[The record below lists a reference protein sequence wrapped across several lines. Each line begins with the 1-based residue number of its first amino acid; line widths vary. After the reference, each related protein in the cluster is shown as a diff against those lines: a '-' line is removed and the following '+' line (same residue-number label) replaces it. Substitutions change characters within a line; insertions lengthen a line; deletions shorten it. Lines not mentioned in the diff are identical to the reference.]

1 MFLNRLTVRN
11 QLVLVILIGGIL
23 ILTAM
28 SYVLIRM
35 HSDFAE
41 HQFMLR
47 HERLTAL
54 MANEMAPALH
64 LGDGR
69 IIGKKVKAFV
79 STVEENLVVL
89 RAFNLEGEMVFEKL
103 NSDQAPDLNK
113 MIMKN
118 IRTLKQGGEIREDS
132 PDNVV
137 LLKPAFLPGNE
148 IGGFIGVAWSKRELT
163 ELRLELIRT
172 ALFFTLA
179 FLFIGGIVIIFILH
193 HFITRPVG
201 DMVMMIDHESREI
214 ADANRK
220 LASRTQRQSTSL
232 VETAASM
239 EQMSSIVY
247 SNANDAKNA
256 STLVR
261 SARETVDSGRN
272 ELQETVIRTIETNER
287 SLSKLQTANTQVVE
301 AMAAISENSVKI
313 SGIINLIND
322 IAFQTNLL
330 ALNASVE
337 AARAGEHGKG
347 FAVVATEVRKLAHRS
362 SKASSEI
369 GKLIELEM
377 QSIKNGREFVD
388 GSDLALNSM
397 QQETEEM
404 LKTLKDKSNESME
417 EILKAVINFSE
428 MMENIEVA
436 STEHASGISQ
446 VNQAIADMDKL
457 TQENSLMVEQNA
469 AASQN
474 MTLETELLRR
484 MFSSKKGGQMK
495 GSSSKTGGQ
504 FVEGSAQDKIQ
515 GMTAAALPDHNERDE
530 KAPPQI
536 EMPEWEKKLDKF
548 KCNENINIPYDF
560 QSCLK
565 SHTS

>member
-69 IIGKKVKAFV
+69 IVGKKVKAFV

-89 RAFNLEGEMVFEKL
+89 RAFDMEGEMVYEKL
-103 NSDQAPDLNK
+103 NGDQAPDLNK

-287 SLSKLQTANTQVVE
+287 SLSKLQTANTKVVE
-301 AMAAISENSVKI
+301 AMSAISENSVKI

-436 STEHASGISQ
+436 STEHATGISQ

-495 GSSSKTGGQ
+495 GSSSITGGQ
-504 FVEGSAQDKIQ
+504 FVEGSAQDRIQ
-515 GMTAAALPDHNERDE
+515 GMTATALPDQYERDE
-530 KAPPQI
+530 KAAPQI

-548 KCNENINIPYDF
+548 K
-560 QSCLK
+560 
-565 SHTS
+565 

>member
-103 NSDQAPDLNK
+103 NSDQVPDLNK

-172 ALFFTLA
+172 AIFFTLA

-495 GSSSKTGGQ
+495 GSSSITGGQ

-548 KCNENINIPYDF
+548 K
-560 QSCLK
+560 
-565 SHTS
+565 

>member
-89 RAFNLEGEMVFEKL
+89 RAFDMEGEMVYEKL
-103 NSDQAPDLNK
+103 NGDQAPDLNK

-436 STEHASGISQ
+436 STEHATGISQ

-474 MTLETELLRR
+474 MTLETELLRK

-495 GSSSKTGGQ
+495 GSSSITGGQ
-504 FVEGSAQDKIQ
+504 LVEGSAQDRIQ
-515 GMTAAALPDHNERDE
+515 EMTAAALPDHKERDE
-530 KAPPQI
+530 KATPQI
-536 EMPEWEKKLDKF
+536 EMPEWERKLDKF
-548 KCNENINIPYDF
+548 K
-560 QSCLK
+560 
-565 SHTS
+565 

>member
-89 RAFNLEGEMVFEKL
+89 RAFDMEGKMVYEKL
-103 NSDQAPDLNK
+103 NGDQAPDLNK

-377 QSIKNGREFVD
+377 QSIKNGRDFVD

-484 MFSSKKGGQMK
+484 MFSSKQGGQMK

-504 FVEGSAQDKIQ
+504 FVEGSAQDRIQ
-515 GMTAAALPDHNERDE
+515 GMTAAALPDHKERDE
-530 KAPPQI
+530 KAAPQI
-536 EMPEWEKKLDKF
+536 EMPEWERKLDKF
-548 KCNENINIPYDF
+548 K
-560 QSCLK
+560 
-565 SHTS
+565 

>member
-89 RAFNLEGEMVFEKL
+89 RAFDMEGEMVYEKL
-103 NSDQAPDLNK
+103 NGDQAPDLNK

-172 ALFFTLA
+172 AIFFTLA

-362 SKASSEI
+362 SKASAEI

-436 STEHASGISQ
+436 STEHATGISQ

-495 GSSSKTGGQ
+495 GSSSITGGQ
-504 FVEGSAQDKIQ
+504 FVEGSAQDRIQ
-515 GMTAAALPDHNERDE
+515 GMTATALPDQYERDE
-530 KAPPQI
+530 KAAPQI
-536 EMPEWEKKLDKF
+536 EMPEWERKLDKF
-548 KCNENINIPYDF
+548 K
-560 QSCLK
+560 
-565 SHTS
+565 

>member
-89 RAFNLEGEMVFEKL
+89 RAFDMEGKMVYEKL
-103 NSDQAPDLNK
+103 NGDQAPDLNK

-247 SNANDAKNA
+247 NNANDAKNA

-495 GSSSKTGGQ
+495 GSSSITGGQ
-504 FVEGSAQDKIQ
+504 FVEGSAQDRIQ
-515 GMTAAALPDHNERDE
+515 GMTAAALPDHKERDE
-530 KAPPQI
+530 KAAPQI
-536 EMPEWEKKLDKF
+536 EMPEWERKLDKF
-548 KCNENINIPYDF
+548 K
-560 QSCLK
+560 
-565 SHTS
+565 

>member
-89 RAFNLEGEMVFEKL
+89 RAFDMEGEMVYEKL
-103 NSDQAPDLNK
+103 NGDQAPDLNK

-484 MFSSKKGGQMK
+484 MFSSKQGGQMK

-515 GMTAAALPDHNERDE
+515 GMTTAALPDHNERDE

-548 KCNENINIPYDF
+548 K
-560 QSCLK
+560 
-565 SHTS
+565 

>member
-89 RAFNLEGEMVFEKL
+89 RAFDMEGEMVYEKL
-103 NSDQAPDLNK
+103 NGDQAPDLNK

-172 ALFFTLA
+172 AFLFTLA

-436 STEHASGISQ
+436 STEHATGISQ

-495 GSSSKTGGQ
+495 GSSSITGGQ
-504 FVEGSAQDKIQ
+504 FVEGSAQDRIQ
-515 GMTAAALPDHNERDE
+515 GMTATALPDQYERYE
-530 KAPPQI
+530 KAAPQI
-536 EMPEWEKKLDKF
+536 EMPEWERKLDKF
-548 KCNENINIPYDF
+548 K
-560 QSCLK
+560 
-565 SHTS
+565 

>member
-89 RAFNLEGEMVFEKL
+89 RAFDMEGEMVYEKL
-103 NSDQAPDLNK
+103 NGDQAPDLNK

-362 SKASSEI
+362 SKASAEI

-377 QSIKNGREFVD
+377 QSIKNGRDFVE

-436 STEHASGISQ
+436 STEHATGISQ

-495 GSSSKTGGQ
+495 GSSSITGGQ
-504 FVEGSAQDKIQ
+504 FVEGSAQDRIQ

-530 KAPPQI
+530 KVAPQI
-536 EMPEWEKKLDKF
+536 EMPELEKKLENF
-548 KCNENINIPYDF
+548 K
-560 QSCLK
+560 
-565 SHTS
+565 

>member
-89 RAFNLEGEMVFEKL
+89 RAFDMEGEMVYEKL
-103 NSDQAPDLNK
+103 NGDQAPDLNK

-172 ALFFTLA
+172 AIFFTLA
-179 FLFIGGIVIIFILH
+179 FLFFGGIVIIFILH

-436 STEHASGISQ
+436 STEHATGISQ

-495 GSSSKTGGQ
+495 GFSSITGGQ

-530 KAPPQI
+530 KAAPQI
-536 EMPEWEKKLDKF
+536 EMPEWERKLDKF
-548 KCNENINIPYDF
+548 K
-560 QSCLK
+560 
-565 SHTS
+565 

>member
-89 RAFNLEGEMVFEKL
+89 RAFNMEGEMVFEKL
-103 NSDQAPDLNK
+103 NGDQAPDLNK

-132 PDNVV
+132 PNNVV

-172 ALFFTLA
+172 AIFFTLA

-474 MTLETELLRR
+474 MAQETELLRR
-484 MFSSKKGGQMK
+484 MFSSKQGGQMK
-495 GSSSKTGGQ
+495 RSSSITGGQ
-504 FVEGSAQDKIQ
+504 LVEGSAQDRIQ
-515 GMTAAALPDHNERDE
+515 EMTAAALPDHKERDE

-536 EMPEWEKKLDKF
+536 EMPEWERKLDKF
-548 KCNENINIPYDF
+548 K
-560 QSCLK
+560 
-565 SHTS
+565 

>member
-1 MFLNRLTVRN
+1 MNLNRLTVRN
-11 QLVLVILIGGIL
+11 QLVLVILIGGTL

-41 HQFMLR
+41 NQFMLR

-69 IIGKKVKAFV
+69 IIGKKIKAFV

-89 RAFNLEGEMVFEKL
+89 MAFDMEGKMIYEKL
-103 NSDQAPDLNK
+103 NDDQAPDLNK
-113 MIMKN
+113 MIKIN
-118 IRTLKQGGEIREDS
+118 IRTLKQGGEMREDS

-137 LLKPAFLPGNE
+137 LLLPAFLPGNE

-179 FLFIGGIVIIFILH
+179 FLFIGGIVILFILH

-201 DMVMMIDHESREI
+201 EMVMMIDHESREI

-247 SNANDAKNA
+247 SNAKDAKNA

-261 SARETVDSGRN
+261 SARKTVDSGRI

-301 AMAAISENSVKI
+301 AMAAISENSFKI

-347 FAVVATEVRKLAHRS
+347 FSVVATEVRKLAHRS

-369 GKLIELEM
+369 GELIELEM
-377 QSIKNGREFVD
+377 KSIKNGREFVD

-404 LKTLKDKSNESME
+404 LKTLKDKSDESLE
-417 EILKAVINFSE
+417 EILKSVINFSE
-428 MMENIEVA
+428 MMDNIEVA

-469 AASQN
+469 VASQN
-474 MTLETELLRR
+474 MTLETELLSR

-495 GSSSKTGGQ
+495 GSSSKSGGKL
-504 FVEGSAQDKIQ
+504 VEGSAQDRIL
-515 GMTAAALPDHNERDE
+515 GMTTATLPDQNE
-530 KAPPQI
+530 KAEKASPQI
-536 EMPEWEKKLDKF
+536 EMLELERKLDKF
-548 KCNENINIPYDF
+548 K
-560 QSCLK
+560 
-565 SHTS
+565 

>member
-89 RAFNLEGEMVFEKL
+89 RAFDMGGEMVFEKL

-474 MTLETELLRR
+474 MALETELLRR
-484 MFSSKKGGQMK
+484 MFSSKQGGQMK
-495 GSSSKTGGQ
+495 GSSSITGGQ
-504 FVEGSAQDKIQ
+504 LVEGSAQDRIQ
-515 GMTAAALPDHNERDE
+515 EMTATALPDHNERDE
-530 KAPPQI
+530 KAAPQI
-536 EMPEWEKKLDKF
+536 EMPEWEKKLENF
-548 KCNENINIPYDF
+548 K
-560 QSCLK
+560 
-565 SHTS
+565 

>member
-11 QLVLVILIGGIL
+11 QLVLVILIGGIM

-89 RAFNLEGEMVFEKL
+89 RAFDMEGEMVYEKL
-103 NSDQAPDLNK
+103 NGDQAPDLNK

-172 ALFFTLA
+172 AIFFTLA

-377 QSIKNGREFVD
+377 ESIKNGREFVD

-436 STEHASGISQ
+436 STEHATGISQ

-469 AASQN
+469 TASQN

-495 GSSSKTGGQ
+495 GSSSITGGQ
-504 FVEGSAQDKIQ
+504 FVEGSAQDRIQ
-515 GMTAAALPDHNERDE
+515 GMTAAALPDQYERDE
-530 KAPPQI
+530 KATPQI
-536 EMPEWEKKLDKF
+536 EMPEWERKLDKF
-548 KCNENINIPYDF
+548 K
-560 QSCLK
+560 
-565 SHTS
+565 

>member
-89 RAFNLEGEMVFEKL
+89 RAFDMEGEMVYEKL
-103 NSDQAPDLNK
+103 NGDQAPDLNK

-172 ALFFTLA
+172 AIFFTLA
-179 FLFIGGIVIIFILH
+179 FLIIGGIVIIFILH

-436 STEHASGISQ
+436 STEHATGISQ

-495 GSSSKTGGQ
+495 GSSSITGGQ
-504 FVEGSAQDKIQ
+504 FVEGSAQDRIQ
-515 GMTAAALPDHNERDE
+515 EMTTAALPDHNERDE
-530 KAPPQI
+530 KAAPQI
-536 EMPEWEKKLDKF
+536 EMPELEKKHDKF
-548 KCNENINIPYDF
+548 K
-560 QSCLK
+560 
-565 SHTS
+565 

>member
-69 IIGKKVKAFV
+69 IIGKKVKVFV

-89 RAFNLEGEMVFEKL
+89 RAFDMEGEMVYEKL
-103 NSDQAPDLNK
+103 NGDQAPDLNK

-172 ALFFTLA
+172 AIFFTLA

-436 STEHASGISQ
+436 STEHATGISQ

-495 GSSSKTGGQ
+495 GSSSITGGQ
-504 FVEGSAQDKIQ
+504 FVEGSAQDRIQ
-515 GMTAAALPDHNERDE
+515 GMTATALPDQYERDE
-530 KAPPQI
+530 KAAPQI
-536 EMPEWEKKLDKF
+536 EMPEWERKLDKF
-548 KCNENINIPYDF
+548 K
-560 QSCLK
+560 
-565 SHTS
+565 

>member
-89 RAFNLEGEMVFEKL
+89 RAFDMEGEMVYEKL
-103 NSDQAPDLNK
+103 NGDQAPDLNK

-436 STEHASGISQ
+436 STEHATGISQ

-495 GSSSKTGGQ
+495 GSSSITGGQ
-504 FVEGSAQDKIQ
+504 FVEGSAQDRIQ
-515 GMTAAALPDHNERDE
+515 EMTTAALPDHNERDK
-530 KAPPQI
+530 KAAPQI
-536 EMPEWEKKLDKF
+536 EMPELEKKHDKF
-548 KCNENINIPYDF
+548 K
-560 QSCLK
+560 
-565 SHTS
+565 

>member
-89 RAFNLEGEMVFEKL
+89 RAFDMEGEMVYEKL
-103 NSDQAPDLNK
+103 NGDQAPDLNK

-301 AMAAISENSVKI
+301 AMSAISENSVKI

-469 AASQN
+469 TASQN
-474 MTLETELLRR
+474 MTLETELLSR

-495 GSSSKTGGQ
+495 GSSSITGEQ
-504 FVEGSAQDKIQ
+504 LVEGSAQDRIQ
-515 GMTAAALPDHNERDE
+515 EMTAAALPDHKERDE

-536 EMPEWEKKLDKF
+536 EMPEWERKLDKF
-548 KCNENINIPYDF
+548 K
-560 QSCLK
+560 
-565 SHTS
+565 

>member
-103 NSDQAPDLNK
+103 NSDQVPDLNK

-362 SKASSEI
+362 SKASAEI

-495 GSSSKTGGQ
+495 GSSSITGGQ
-504 FVEGSAQDKIQ
+504 LVEGSAQDRIQ
-515 GMTAAALPDHNERDE
+515 EMTAAALPDHKERDE
-530 KAPPQI
+530 KAAPQI
-536 EMPEWEKKLDKF
+536 EMPEWEKKLENF
-548 KCNENINIPYDF
+548 K
-560 QSCLK
+560 
-565 SHTS
+565 

>member
-89 RAFNLEGEMVFEKL
+89 RAFDMEGKMVYEKL
-103 NSDQAPDLNK
+103 NGDQAPDLNK

-313 SGIINLIND
+313 SGIITLIND

-495 GSSSKTGGQ
+495 GSSRITGEQ
-504 FVEGSAQDKIQ
+504 LVEGSAQDRIQ
-515 GMTAAALPDHNERDE
+515 EMTAAALPDHKERDE
-530 KAPPQI
+530 KAAPQI
-536 EMPEWEKKLDKF
+536 EMPEWEKKLENF
-548 KCNENINIPYDF
+548 K
-560 QSCLK
+560 
-565 SHTS
+565 

>member
-1 MFLNRLTVRN
+1 MFLTRFTIRN
-11 QLVLVILIGGIL
+11 QLVLVIIIGAIL
-23 ILTAM
+23 SLPTMA
-28 SYVLIRM
+28 YVMIRM
-35 HSDFAE
+35 HSNFAE
-41 HQFMLR
+41 HQFILR
-47 HERLTAL
+47 HDRLTTL
-54 MANEMAPALH
+54 MASEMAPALH
-64 LGDGR
+64 LSDGR

-89 RAFNLEGEMVFEKL
+89 RAFDMEGEMVYEKL
-103 NSDQAPDLNK
+103 NGDQAPDLNK

-179 FLFIGGIVIIFILH
+179 FLIIGGIVIIFILH

-201 DMVMMIDHESREI
+201 EMVMMIDHESKEI

-272 ELQETVIRTIETNER
+272 ELQETVIRTIDTNER

-301 AMAAISENSVKI
+301 AMSAISENSVKI

-377 QSIKNGREFVD
+377 QSIKNGRELVD
-388 GSDLALNSM
+388 GSDMALNSM

-436 STEHASGISQ
+436 STEHATGISQ

-469 AASQN
+469 TASQN

-484 MFSSKKGGQMK
+484 MFSSKKGAQMK
-495 GSSSKTGGQ
+495 GSSRISGGQ
-504 FVEGSAQDKIQ
+504 LVEGSAQDRIQ
-515 GMTAAALPDHNERDE
+515 GMTAAALPDQYERHE
-530 KAPPQI
+530 KAAPQI
-536 EMPEWEKKLDKF
+536 EMPEWERKLDKF
-548 KCNENINIPYDF
+548 K
-560 QSCLK
+560 
-565 SHTS
+565 

>member
-89 RAFNLEGEMVFEKL
+89 RAFDMEGKMVYEKL
-103 NSDQAPDLNK
+103 NGDQAPDLNK

-377 QSIKNGREFVD
+377 QSIKNGRDFVD

-484 MFSSKKGGQMK
+484 MFSSKQGGQMK
-495 GSSSKTGGQ
+495 GSSSITGGQ
-504 FVEGSAQDKIQ
+504 LVEGSAQDRIQ
-515 GMTAAALPDHNERDE
+515 EMTAAALPDHKERDE
-530 KAPPQI
+530 KAAPQI
-536 EMPEWEKKLDKF
+536 EMPEWEKKLENF
-548 KCNENINIPYDF
+548 K
-560 QSCLK
+560 
-565 SHTS
+565 

>member
-89 RAFNLEGEMVFEKL
+89 RAFDMEGEMVYEKL
-103 NSDQAPDLNK
+103 NGDQAPDLNK

-179 FLFIGGIVIIFILH
+179 FLIIGGIVIIFILH

-377 QSIKNGREFVD
+377 QSIKNGRELVD
-388 GSDLALNSM
+388 GSDMALNSM

-436 STEHASGISQ
+436 STEHATGISQ

-469 AASQN
+469 TASQN

-495 GSSSKTGGQ
+495 GSSSITGGQ
-504 FVEGSAQDKIQ
+504 FVEGSAQDRIQ
-515 GMTAAALPDHNERDE
+515 GMTATALPDQYERDE
-530 KAPPQI
+530 KATPQI
-536 EMPEWEKKLDKF
+536 EMPEWERKLDKF
-548 KCNENINIPYDF
+548 K
-560 QSCLK
+560 
-565 SHTS
+565 

>member
-89 RAFNLEGEMVFEKL
+89 RAFDMEGEMVYEKL
-103 NSDQAPDLNK
+103 NGDQAPDLNK

-172 ALFFTLA
+172 AFFFTLA

-362 SKASSEI
+362 SKASAEI

-377 QSIKNGREFVD
+377 QSIKNGRDFVD

-469 AASQN
+469 TASQN

-495 GSSSKTGGQ
+495 GSSSITGEQ
-504 FVEGSAQDKIQ
+504 LVEGSAQDRIQ
-515 GMTAAALPDHNERDE
+515 GMTAAALPDHKERDE
-530 KAPPQI
+530 KAAPQI
-536 EMPEWEKKLDKF
+536 EMPEWERKLDKF
-548 KCNENINIPYDF
+548 K
-560 QSCLK
+560 
-565 SHTS
+565 

>member
-89 RAFNLEGEMVFEKL
+89 RAFDMEGEMVYEKL
-103 NSDQAPDLNK
+103 NGDQAPDLNK

-172 ALFFTLA
+172 AIFFTLA

-247 SNANDAKNA
+247 NNANDAKNA

-495 GSSSKTGGQ
+495 GSSRITGEQ
-504 FVEGSAQDKIQ
+504 LVEGSAQDRIQ
-515 GMTAAALPDHNERDE
+515 GMTAAALPDHKERDE
-530 KAPPQI
+530 KAAPQI
-536 EMPEWEKKLDKF
+536 EMPEWERKLDKF
-548 KCNENINIPYDF
+548 K
-560 QSCLK
+560 
-565 SHTS
+565 

>member
-89 RAFNLEGEMVFEKL
+89 RAFDMEGKMVYEKL
-103 NSDQAPDLNK
+103 NGDQAPDLNK

-179 FLFIGGIVIIFILH
+179 FLIIGGIVIIFILH

-301 AMAAISENSVKI
+301 AMSAISENSVKI

-377 QSIKNGREFVD
+377 QSIKNGRELVD
-388 GSDLALNSM
+388 GSDMALNSM

-436 STEHASGISQ
+436 STEHATGISQ

-469 AASQN
+469 TASQN

-484 MFSSKKGGQMK
+484 MFSSKKGAQMK
-495 GSSSKTGGQ
+495 GSSRISGGQ
-504 FVEGSAQDKIQ
+504 LVEGSAQDRIQ
-515 GMTAAALPDHNERDE
+515 GMTAAALPDQYERHE
-530 KAPPQI
+530 KAAPQI
-536 EMPEWEKKLDKF
+536 EMPEWERKLDKF
-548 KCNENINIPYDF
+548 K
-560 QSCLK
+560 
-565 SHTS
+565 

>member
-89 RAFNLEGEMVFEKL
+89 RAFDMEGEMVYEKL
-103 NSDQAPDLNK
+103 NGDQAPDLNK

-172 ALFFTLA
+172 AISFTIA

-201 DMVMMIDHESREI
+201 DVVMMIDHESREI

-436 STEHASGISQ
+436 STEHATGISQ

-484 MFSSKKGGQMK
+484 MFSSKQGGQMK
-495 GSSSKTGGQ
+495 GSSSITGGQ

-548 KCNENINIPYDF
+548 K
-560 QSCLK
+560 
-565 SHTS
+565 

>member
-1 MFLNRLTVRN
+1 MLINRLTIRN

-23 ILTAM
+23 ILSAM

-79 STVEENLVVL
+79 STVEENLVLL
-89 RAFNLEGEMVFEKL
+89 RAFDMEGKKVYEKL
-103 NSDQAPDLNK
+103 SDDRAPDLNK
-113 MIMKN
+113 KILEN
-118 IRTLKQGGEIREDS
+118 LRELKQGGEIREDFQET
-132 PDNVV
+132 VV

-148 IGGFIGVAWSKRELT
+148 IGGFIGVAWSKRELS
-163 ELRLELIRT
+163 ELRWELIRT
-172 ALFFTLA
+172 ALLITVA
-179 FLFIGGIVIIFILH
+179 FLFIGGIIILFILH

-201 DMVMMIDHESREI
+201 EMVMMIDHESREI

-362 SKASSEI
+362 SKASAEI

-377 QSIKNGREFVD
+377 QSIKNGRDFVD

-474 MTLETELLRR
+474 MALETELLRR
-484 MFSSKKGGQMK
+484 MFSSKQGGQMK
-495 GSSSKTGGQ
+495 GSSSITGGQ
-504 FVEGSAQDKIQ
+504 LVEGSAQDRIQ
-515 GMTAAALPDHNERDE
+515 EMTAAALPDHKERDE
-530 KAPPQI
+530 KAAPQI
-536 EMPEWEKKLDKF
+536 EMPEWEKKLENF
-548 KCNENINIPYDF
+548 K
-560 QSCLK
+560 
-565 SHTS
+565 

>member
-89 RAFNLEGEMVFEKL
+89 RAFDMEGKMVYEKL
-103 NSDQAPDLNK
+103 NGDQAPDLNK

-172 ALFFTLA
+172 AIFFTLA
-179 FLFIGGIVIIFILH
+179 FLFFGGIVIIFILH

-436 STEHASGISQ
+436 STEHATGISQ

-495 GSSSKTGGQ
+495 GSSSITGGQ

-530 KAPPQI
+530 KAAPQI

-548 KCNENINIPYDF
+548 K
-560 QSCLK
+560 
-565 SHTS
+565 

>member
-103 NSDQAPDLNK
+103 NSDQVPDLNK

-163 ELRLELIRT
+163 ELRLELIST

-239 EQMSSIVY
+239 EQMSSIVF

-417 EILKAVINFSE
+417 EIL
-428 MMENIEVA
+428 
-436 STEHASGISQ
+436 
-446 VNQAIADMDKL
+446 
-457 TQENSLMVEQNA
+457 
-469 AASQN
+469 
-474 MTLETELLRR
+474 
-484 MFSSKKGGQMK
+484 
-495 GSSSKTGGQ
+495 
-504 FVEGSAQDKIQ
+504 
-515 GMTAAALPDHNERDE
+515 
-530 KAPPQI
+530 
-536 EMPEWEKKLDKF
+536 
-548 KCNENINIPYDF
+548 
-560 QSCLK
+560 
-565 SHTS
+565 